1 MTTSSSSTY
10 PHAFAYSTINWGDT
24 CDLASAFADIRETGW
39 HAVELF
45 AHSLEWLGM
54 PKRCK
59 ALLGDLKA
67 ATMFGSVDLP
77 SSDKQRVIHKNRI
90 DYCAEIG
97 ATAYG
102 LVGAGRPRARPPTEA
117 EIRDL
122 ANLCDDLAEHGK
134 SVGVA
139 VAYHPH
145 TRCTIQYEH
154 EIDQLMAFTQHLTLC
169 LDVSHIALVG
179 EDPIAHLRKY
189 RNRLGYVHFK
199 DWGNG
204 DFVELGLGT
213 IGIDFVASLREL
225 ERQAFTGWVV
235 LEQSLSEVSAKHSA
249 QINAD
254 FLKSKGFTI

>member
-1 MTTSSSSTY
+1 MTSSTHSL
-10 PHAFAYSTINWGDT
+10 PFAYSTINWGDY
-24 CDLASAFADIRETGW
+24 CDLAAALGEIRQTGW

-45 AHSLEWLGM
+45 AHSLEWLGT
-54 PKRCK
+54 PKRCR
-59 ALLGDLKA
+59 ALLGDLQA
-67 ATMFGSVDLP
+67 ATIFGSVDLP
-77 SSDKQRVIHKNRI
+77 ASERQRTIHKNRI

-122 ANLCDDLAEHGK
+122 ANLCDDLAEHGTAI
-134 SVGVA
+134 GVA

-154 EIDQLMAFTQHLTLC
+154 EIDQLMAFTQYLTLC

-179 EDPIAHLRKY
+179 EDPLTHLRKY
-189 RNRLGYVHFK
+189 RDRLGYVHLK

-204 DFVELGLGT
+204 DFVELGRGT
-213 IGIDFVASLREL
+213 IGIDFVACLKEL
-225 ERQAFTGWVV
+225 EQQSFKGWVV
-235 LEQSLSEVSAKHSA
+235 LEQSLSEESAMASAK
-249 QINAD
+249 INAD
-254 FLKSKGFTI
+254 FLLKQGFAI